1 MIEVYKIGLEWYD
14 KTEDKNG
21 GLFEYRIIKQEL
33 KDILTTKA
41 VLVIVN
47 GKMSMNE
54 ETFLLDKMKN
64 YDTTIFIATDIVAF
78 DNNKNI
84 IDASDYLLHQSPAIL
99 PQFYY
104 KPQCY
109 SYIPEM
115 FYKYI
120 EARKI
125 EYNGKMIFGGG
136 LRDNEQQ
143 ILDYLNVVPSTAY
156 IKNKLTDTRIPY
168 HQYLDEL
175 AKHSYSLVISRRAYQ
190 KIGWITPRYT
200 ECLALNTLPICDYT
214 YDKFNHFK
222 HISVTTPKHLKTII
236 DILENDPGYYKS
248 VLKQAKDEVLSD
260 VYKFKILVTK
270 LVGGYSNVDL
280 CGFGG

>member
-99 PQFYY
+99 SQFYY

-125 EYNGKMIFGGG
+125 EHNGKMIFGGG

-143 ILDYLNVVPSTAY
+143 ILDYLNAVPSTAY
-156 IKNKLTDTRIPY
+156 IKTSQQI
-168 HQYLDEL
+168 
-175 AKHSYSLVISRRAYQ
+175 RAYHT
-190 KIGWITPRYT
+190 INIWMN
-200 ECLALNTLPICDYT
+200 LLNI
-214 YDKFNHFK
+214 
-222 HISVTTPKHLKTII
+222 HIHL
-236 DILENDPGYYKS
+236 
-248 VLKQAKDEVLSD
+248 
-260 VYKFKILVTK
+260 
-270 LVGGYSNVDL
+270 
-280 CGFGG
+280 